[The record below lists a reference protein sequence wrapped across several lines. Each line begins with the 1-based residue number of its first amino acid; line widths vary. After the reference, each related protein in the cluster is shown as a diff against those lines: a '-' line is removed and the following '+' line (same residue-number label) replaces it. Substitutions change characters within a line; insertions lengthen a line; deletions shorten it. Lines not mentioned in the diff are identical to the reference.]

1 MKYLLLFLIICSS
14 CRTVKKDISKSAE
27 TIAEK
32 KTEQVA
38 ETVKEKSAVKSVS
51 ELKKAYESLEIAGL
65 KIYPKG
71 VFVIDLSG
79 TFTGE
84 ADSVVQVKNKA
95 VSEVNSANNVITQV
109 KELEATKDIKNDSER
124 ITSKEVFDKK
134 VERKPNTVLGIFLVV
149 IALGVGWFF
158 YWKKKEQS

>member
-1 MKYLLLFLIICSS
+1 MKYLLLFLIICSA
-14 CRTVKKDISKSAE
+14 CRTVKKDISKSSE
-27 TIAEK
+27 SESEK
-32 KTEQVA
+32 NTEQVT
-38 ETVKEKSAVKSVS
+38 EKVKEKAVVKSVS
-51 ELKKAYESLEIAGL
+51 ELKKSSESMDIAGL

-95 VSEVNSANNVITQV
+95 VSEVYNQSNVITQV
-109 KELEATKDIKNDSER
+109 KELEATKDSKNDSER

-134 VERKPNTVLGIFLVV
+134 VERKPNTVLGIFLVL

-158 YWKKKEQS
+158 YWKNK

>member
-1 MKYLLLFLIICSS
+1 MEKMKYLLLFLILCSS
-14 CRTVKKDISKSAE
+14 CRSVKKDISKSSE
-27 TIAEK
+27 TLAEK
-32 KTEQVA
+32 KTEQVT
-38 ETVKEKSAVKSVS
+38 ETVKEKAVVKSVS
-51 ELKKAYESLEIAGL
+51 ELKKASESLEIAKL

-79 TFTGE
+79 NFTGE

-95 VSEVNSANNVITQV
+95 VSEVHNQSNVITQV
-109 KELEATKDIKNDSER
+109 KELEATKHTKNDSER
-124 ITSKEVFDKK
+124 IERKEVFEKK

-158 YWKKKEQS
+158 YWKNK

>member
-1 MKYLLLFLIICSS
+1 MKYLLLFLIICSA

-32 KTEQVA
+32 KTEQVT

-95 VSEVNSANNVITQV
+95 VSEVYNQSNVITQV
-109 KELEATKDIKNDSER
+109 KESDAKKDTKNDSER

-158 YWKKKEQS
+158 YWKNK

>member
-1 MKYLLLFLIICSS
+1 MKYLLLFLIICSA
-14 CRTVKKDISKSAE
+14 CRSVKKDISKSSE
-27 TIAEK
+27 TVAEK
-32 KTEQVA
+32 KTEQVK
-38 ETVKEKSAVKSVS
+38 ETVKEKSNVKSVS
-51 ELKKAYESLEIAGL
+51 ELKKSSESFEIAEL

-95 VSEVNSANNVITQV
+95 VSEIYNQSNVITQL
-109 KELEATKDIKNDSER
+109 KELEATKHTKNDSER

-134 VERKPNTVLGIFLVV
+134 VERKPNTVLGIFLVI
-149 IALGVGWFF
+149 IALGVVWFF
-158 YWKKKEQS
+158 YWKNK

>member
-1 MKYLLLFLIICSS
+1 
-14 CRTVKKDISKSAE
+14 VKKDLSKSSE
-27 TIAEK
+27 TLAEK
-32 KTEQVA
+32 NTEQVT
-38 ETVKEKSAVKSVS
+38 ETVNEKAVVKSVS
-51 ELKKAYESLEIAGL
+51 ELKKASESLEIAGL

-95 VSEVNSANNVITQV
+95 LSEIYNESNVITQV
-109 KELEATKDIKNDSER
+109 KESEATKDIKNDSER
-124 ITSKEVFDKK
+124 IERKEVFEKK
-134 VERKPNTVLGIFLVV
+134 VERKPNTILGIFLVV

-158 YWKKKEQS
+158 YWKNK

>member
-1 MKYLLLFLIICSS
+1 V
-14 CRTVKKDISKSAE
+14 T
-27 TIAEK
+27 EK
-32 KTEQVA
+32 KTEQVT
-38 ETVKEKSAVKSVS
+38 ETVKEKAVVKSVS
-51 ELKKAYESLEIAGL
+51 ELKKASESLEIAGL

-71 VFVIDLSG
+71 VFVLDLSG

-95 VSEVNSANNVITQV
+95 VSDIYNQSNVITQV
-109 KELEATKDIKNDSER
+109 NESDATKDIKNDSEW
-124 ITSKEVFDKK
+124 ITSKEVFEKK

-158 YWKKKEQS
+158 YLKNK

>member
-1 MKYLLLFLIICSS
+1 MKYLLLFLILCSS
-14 CRTVKKDISKSAE
+14 CRSIKKDISRSDE
-27 TIAEK
+27 TVTEK
-32 KTEQVA
+32 KTEQIT
-38 ETVKEKSAVKSVS
+38 ETVREKSDVKSVS
-51 ELKKAYESLEIAGL
+51 ELKKASESLEISGL

-95 VSEVNSANNVITQV
+95 VSEVESFSNVITQV
-109 KELEATKDIKNDSER
+109 KESEASKDIRNDSER
-124 ITSKEVFDKK
+124 IESKEVFDKK

-158 YWKKKEQS
+158 YFKNK

>member
-1 MKYLLLFLIICSS
+1 V
-14 CRTVKKDISKSAE
+14 T
-27 TIAEK
+27 EK
-32 KTEQVA
+32 KTEQIT
-38 ETVKEKSAVKSVS
+38 ETVREKSDVKSVS
-51 ELKKAYESLEIAGL
+51 ELKKASESLEISGL

-95 VSEVNSANNVITQV
+95 VSEVESFSNVITQV
-109 KELEATKDIKNDSER
+109 KESEASKDIRNDSER
-124 ITSKEVFDKK
+124 IESKEVFDKK
-134 VERKPNTVLGIFLVV
+134 VERKPNTVLGIFLVL

-158 YWKKKEQS
+158 YFKNK

>member
-1 MKYLLLFLIICSS
+1 MKYLLLFLIICSA
-14 CRTVKKDISKSAE
+14 CRTVKKDISKSSE
-27 TIAEK
+27 TVTEK
-32 KTEQVA
+32 NTEQVK
-38 ETVKEKSAVKSVS
+38 ETVKEKSNVKSVS

-109 KELEATKDIKNDSER
+109 KELEANKDTKNDSER

-134 VERKPNTVLGIFLVV
+134 VERKPNTVLVFFLVV
-149 IALGVGWFF
+149 IVLGVGWFF
-158 YWKKKEQS
+158 YWKNK

>member
-14 CRTVKKDISKSAE
+14 CRTVKKDISKSSE
-27 TIAEK
+27 TVTEK
-32 KTEQVA
+32 KTEQVS
-38 ETVKEKSAVKSVS
+38 ETVKEKAAVKSVS
-51 ELKKAYESLEIAGL
+51 ELKKASESLEIAGL

-95 VSEVNSANNVITQV
+95 VSEVYNESNVITQV
-109 KELEATKDIKNDSER
+109 KELEAKKDTKNDSER
-124 ITSKEVFDKK
+124 ITSKEAFEKK
-134 VERKPNTVLGIFLVV
+134 VDRKPNTVLGIFLVV

-158 YWKKKEQS
+158 YWKNK

>member
-1 MKYLLLFLIICSS
+1 MKYLLLFLILCSS
-14 CRTVKKDISKSAE
+14 CRSVKKDLSKSSE
-27 TIAEK
+27 NVTEK
-32 KTEQVA
+32 NTEQIT
-38 ETVKEKSAVKSVS
+38 ETVKEKTAVKSVS
-51 ELKKAYESLEIAGL
+51 ELKKASESLEISGM

-95 VSEVNSANNVITQV
+95 VIDVYNESNVITQL
-109 KELEATKDIKNDSER
+109 KELEAKKHTKNDSER
-124 ITSKEVFDKK
+124 ITSKEVFEKK

-158 YWKKKEQS
+158 YWKNK

>member
-14 CRTVKKDISKSAE
+14 CRTVKKDISKSSE
-27 TIAEK
+27 TVTEK
-32 KTEQVA
+32 NTEQVK
-38 ETVKEKSAVKSVS
+38 ETVKEKSNVKSVS
-51 ELKKAYESLEIAGL
+51 ELKKALEVL
-65 KIYPKG
+65 ETSKFKIYPKG

-79 TFTGE
+79 NFTGE

-95 VSEVNSANNVITQV
+95 VSEVYNQSNVITQV
-109 KELEATKDIKNDSER
+109 KDSEAKKDTKNDSER

-134 VERKPNTVLGIFLVV
+134 VERKPNTVLGIFLVI
-149 IALGVGWFF
+149 IALGVVWFF

>member
-1 MKYLLLFLIICSS
+1 MKYLLLFLMLFSS
-14 CRTVKKDISKSAE
+14 CRSVKKDLSKSSE
-27 TIAEK
+27 TLAEK
-32 KTEQVA
+32 NTEQIT
-38 ETVKEKSAVKSVS
+38 ETVNEKAVVKSVS
-51 ELKKAYESLEIAGL
+51 ELKKASESLEIVGL

-79 TFTGE
+79 NFTGE

-95 VSEVNSANNVITQV
+95 LSEIYNESNVITQV
-109 KELEATKDIKNDSER
+109 KESEATKDSKNDSER
-124 ITSKEVFDKK
+124 ITSKEVFEKK

-158 YWKKKEQS
+158 YWKNK

>member
-1 MKYLLLFLIICSS
+1 MLFSS
-14 CRTVKKDISKSAE
+14 CRTVKKDISKLSE
-27 TIAEK
+27 TLAEK
-32 KTEQVA
+32 NTEQIT
-38 ETVKEKSAVKSVS
+38 ETVNEKAVVKSVS
-51 ELKKAYESLEIAGL
+51 ELKKASESFEIAGL

-71 VFVIDLSG
+71 VFVLDLSG

-95 VSEVNSANNVITQV
+95 VSDIYNQSNVITQV

-124 ITSKEVFDKK
+124 IESKEILDKK

-158 YWKKKEQS
+158 YWKNK

>member
-1 MKYLLLFLIICSS
+1 MKYLLLFLIICSA

-32 KTEQVA
+32 KTEQVT

-95 VSEVNSANNVITQV
+95 VSEVYNQSNVITQV
-109 KELEATKDIKNDSER
+109 KELEAKKDTKNDSER
-124 ITSKEVFDKK
+124 IERKEVFEKK
-134 VERKPNTVLGIFLVV
+134 VERKPNTVLVFFLVV
-149 IALGVGWFF
+149 IVLGVGWFF
-158 YWKKKEQS
+158 YWKNK

>member
-1 MKYLLLFLIICSS
+1 MKYLLLFLMLCSA
-14 CRTVKKDISKSAE
+14 CRSVKKDLIKSSE
-27 TIAEK
+27 NVTEK
-32 KTEQVA
+32 NTEQIT
-38 ETVKEKSAVKSVS
+38 ETVNEKAAVKSVS
-51 ELKKAYESLEIAGL
+51 ELKKASESLEISGL

-71 VFVIDLSG
+71 VFVLDLFG

-95 VSEVNSANNVITQV
+95 VSEIYNESNVITQV
-109 KELEATKDIKNDSER
+109 KELEAKKDIKNDSER
-124 ITSKEVFDKK
+124 ITSKEVFEKK

-158 YWKKKEQS
+158 YWKNK

>member
-1 MKYLLLFLIICSS
+1 MKYLLLFLMLFSS
-14 CRTVKKDISKSAE
+14 CRTVKKDISKLSE
-27 TIAEK
+27 TLAEK
-32 KTEQVA
+32 NTEQVT
-38 ETVKEKSAVKSVS
+38 ETVKENAAVKSVS
-51 ELKKAYESLEIAGL
+51 ELKKASESFEIAEL

-95 VSEVNSANNVITQV
+95 VSDIYNQSNVITQV

-124 ITSKEVFDKK
+124 IESKEILDKK

-158 YWKKKEQS
+158 YWKNK

>member
-1 MKYLLLFLIICSS
+1 MKYLLLFLMLFSS
-14 CRTVKKDISKSAE
+14 CRTVKKDLSKSSE
-27 TIAEK
+27 TLAEK
-32 KTEQVA
+32 NTEQIT
-38 ETVKEKSAVKSVS
+38 ETVNEKAVVKSVS
-51 ELKKAYESLEIAGL
+51 ELKKASESLEIVGL

-95 VSEVNSANNVITQV
+95 VIEVHNQSNVITQV
-109 KELEATKDIKNDSER
+109 KESEAKKDSKNDSER
-124 ITSKEVFDKK
+124 IERKEVFEKK

-158 YWKKKEQS
+158 YWKNK

>member
-14 CRTVKKDISKSAE
+14 CRSVKKDISKSSE
-27 TIAEK
+27 SKAEK
-32 KTEQVA
+32 KTEQVT
-38 ETVKEKSAVKSVS
+38 EIVKEKAVVKSVS
-51 ELKKAYESLEIAGL
+51 ELKKASGSMEIAGL

-71 VFVIDLSG
+71 VFVLNLSG

-95 VSEVNSANNVITQV
+95 VIEVHNQSNVITQV
-109 KELEATKDIKNDSER
+109 KELEAKKHTKNDSER

-134 VERKPNTVLGIFLVV
+134 VERKPNTVLGVFLVV

-158 YWKKKEQS
+158 YWKNK

>member
-1 MKYLLLFLIICSS
+1 MKYLLLFLILCSS
-14 CRTVKKDISKSAE
+14 CRSIKKDISRSDE
-27 TIAEK
+27 TVTEK
-32 KTEQVA
+32 KTEQIT
-38 ETVKEKSAVKSVS
+38 ETVREKSDVKSVS
-51 ELKKAYESLEIAGL
+51 ELKKASESLEIAAL

-95 VSEVNSANNVITQV
+95 VSEVESFSNVITQV
-109 KELEATKDIKNDSER
+109 KESEASKDSKNDSER
-124 ITSKEVFDKK
+124 IESKEVFDKK

-158 YWKKKEQS
+158 YFKNK

>member
-1 MKYLLLFLIICSS
+1 V
-14 CRTVKKDISKSAE
+14 T
-27 TIAEK
+27 EK
-32 KTEQVA
+32 KTEQIT
-38 ETVKEKSAVKSVS
+38 ETVREKSDVKSVS
-51 ELKKAYESLEIAGL
+51 ELKKASESLEISGL

-95 VSEVNSANNVITQV
+95 VSEVESFSNVITQV
-109 KELEATKDIKNDSER
+109 KESEASKDIRNDSER
-124 ITSKEVFDKK
+124 IESKEVFDKK

-158 YWKKKEQS
+158 YFKNK

>member
-1 MKYLLLFLIICSS
+1 MKYLLLFLMLFSS
-14 CRTVKKDISKSAE
+14 CRSVKKDLSKSSE
-27 TIAEK
+27 TLAEK
-32 KTEQVA
+32 NTEQIT
-38 ETVKEKSAVKSVS
+38 ETVNEKAVVKSVS
-51 ELKKAYESLEIAGL
+51 ELKKASESLEIAGM

-95 VSEVNSANNVITQV
+95 VSEIYNESNVITQV

-124 ITSKEVFDKK
+124 IESKEVFEKK

-158 YWKKKEQS
+158 YWKNK

>member
-1 MKYLLLFLIICSS
+1 
-14 CRTVKKDISKSAE
+14 VKKDLSKSSE
-27 TIAEK
+27 TLAKK
-32 KTEQVA
+32 KTEQVT
-38 ETVKEKSAVKSVS
+38 ETVNEKSVVKSVS
-51 ELKKAYESLEIAGL
+51 ELKKASESLEIAKL

-95 VSEVNSANNVITQV
+95 VSEIYNQSNVITQV
-109 KELEATKDIKNDSER
+109 KESEAKKDSKNDSER
-124 ITSKEVFDKK
+124 ITSKEVFEKK

-158 YWKKKEQS
+158 YWKNK